1 MITQL
6 CAASLPRTV
15 LLFAGLFSAVLAGWL
30 LHQKRINYPFVICLA
45 SALSAG
51 MFLVQSGLA
60 MRPVTKY
67 AGSEH
72 QLRAKVEEVR
82 PGYAEGMVYA
92 RLRVQQVD
100 GRKTNFWVVCPEL
113 PDSIPGEI
121 VQGPFL
127 LEEVPDNGRRLSLY
141 SNRVF
146 LQAELT
152 GEMHWSEGEMG
163 LSGRL
168 FALRTQLARN
178 VSRYIP
184 KPFGGLLAAMTIGIK
199 DGLEQKIQQ
208 QFRTA
213 GLAHLLVVS
222 GLHLSMLCGAFLPQK
237 LFAGWLQRVR
247 GILALF
253 LVLAMMALTGFSPSI
268 CRAGI
273 AAIIYHVGLI
283 FFLPADPL
291 TSLGLS
297 AFLLCAGNCYAACD
311 VGLQLSYSATLGVL
325 FAVETLARGKKL
337 PQWKSLSPLFQKIL
351 GGAAGLLAPSFFAAV
366 FTLPVQLWHQMQI
379 SGTTMLA
386 NILALW
392 LVRPLL
398 ICGMGCAVLG
408 FVPQLMFLY
417 RAVSLAG
424 AVLTRLLA
432 GIARFCADL
441 PFSQLALPREYAI
454 FVWLILV
461 LFGLLLW
468 KNHKMRWM
476 WLAAPCFVL
485 AAACCTGVLAR
496 NVVYITL
503 AGSRMTP
510 CMIVA
515 QNDRAVVLYQG
526 RSSNAQ
532 AVEETLERMG
542 EPELSLLVDFRQDA
556 KPLPLAAKKTILVES
571 LSVDSVKEDTLGT
584 IHLSMLRQSQGSLA
598 VVEIAGHRIAFC
610 AGEIHLAQ
618 PCQVDLLVA
627 SKKLPTEILPQN
639 ILLTSDRYAW
649 LEEPP
654 ATTLLYAEETPW
666 IRLRPGHSC
675 QYFEVKHVTHT

>member
-1 MITQL
+1 MLTQL
-6 CAASLPRTV
+6 CAAFLPRTV
-15 LLFAGLFSAVLAGWL
+15 LLFAGLFLSVLAGWL
-30 LHQKRINYPFVICLA
+30 FHQKRVKYPFVICLA
-45 SALSAG
+45 AALSAG
-51 MFLVQSGLA
+51 VFLVQSGLA
-60 MRPVTKY
+60 MRPVIKY
-67 AGSEH
+67 AGGEH

-82 PGYAEGMVYA
+82 PSYAEGMVYA
-92 RLRVQQVD
+92 TLRVQQVD
-100 GRKTNFWVVCPEL
+100 GRKADFRVVCPEL
-113 PDSIPGEI
+113 PDCIPGEI
-121 VQGPFL
+121 VYGSFL

-146 LQAELT
+146 LQAGLT
-152 GEMHWSEGEMG
+152 GAMHWSDEAME

-184 KPFGGLLAAMTIGIK
+184 KPLGGLLAAMTIGIK
-199 DGLEQKIQQ
+199 DGLQQEIQQ

-237 LFAGWLQRVR
+237 LFAGWLQRLR
-247 GILALF
+247 GFFALF
-253 LVLAMMALTGFSPSI
+253 LVLAMMILTGFSPSI

-273 AAIIYHVGLI
+273 AAIIYHVGQI
-283 FFLPADPL
+283 FFLSADPL

-325 FAVETLARGKKL
+325 FAAEALTRGKKL
-337 PQWKSLSPLFQKIL
+337 PNWKFLPPLSQKIL
-351 GGAAGLLAPSFFAAV
+351 GSVAGLAAPSFFAAV

-379 SGTTMLA
+379 SGITMLS

-398 ICGMGCAVLG
+398 VCGMVCAVLG

-424 AVLTRLLA
+424 AVLTRLLV
-432 GIARFCADL
+432 GIARFCASL

-454 FVWLILV
+454 FVWLTIV

-485 AAACCTGVLAR
+485 AAACCTGVLAHD
-496 NVVYITL
+496 VVHITL

-510 CMIVA
+510 CMIVT
-515 QNDRAVVLYQG
+515 QNDHAMVLYQG
-526 RSSNAQ
+526 RSGNAQ

-542 EPELSLLVDFRQDA
+542 EPEVSLLVDFRQDA
-556 KPLPLAAKKTILVES
+556 KPLPLAAKKTILAKS
-571 LSVDSVKEDTLGT
+571 LLVNSVKEDTLGT
-584 IHLSMLRQSQGSLA
+584 IRLSILRQSQGSLA

-627 SKKLPTEILPQN
+627 SKKLPTGILPEN

-649 LEEPP
+649 LKEPP
-654 ATTLLYAEETPW
+654 VATLLYAQETPW
-666 IRLRPGHSC
+666 IRLRPRHSC